1 MKWKIVAFVI
11 VTMLTVSAYFVGIQ
25 TTKQQVQKEKNQ
37 VSELKQTLQEEKNK
51 NEALNQRVKRQSKT
65 VIADEEKQIRE
76 IAQTFTTELFTLKK
90 GSSFKQKNKTLKP
103 VVTEKYYDVLFSD
116 NREKFSI
123 FDDVTV
129 SDVHVYFE
137 QYNPKYDNYKVFVQF
152 NERIDTEGQ
161 KEVENRKTS
170 VQLDMVRTNDK
181 WLINDVQRFNL
192 QKNGRG

>member
-1 MKWKIVAFVI
+1 
-11 VTMLTVSAYFVGIQ
+11 
-25 TTKQQVQKEKNQ
+25 QQEKD
-37 VSELKQTLQEEKNK
+37 T

-65 VIADEEKQIRE
+65 VIAEEEKQIRE
-76 IAQTFTTELFTLKK
+76 TAQVFTTELFTLKK
-90 GSSFKQKNKTLKP
+90 GSSFKQKAKPLKP
-103 VVTEKYYDVLFSD
+103 LVTEKYYDVLFSD

-129 SDVHVYFE
+129 SDIHVYFD
-137 QYNPKYDNYKVFVQF
+137 QYDSKHDNYKVFVQF

>member
-1 MKWKIVAFVI
+1 MKMKLILFLVI
-11 VTMLTVSAYFVGIQ
+11 TLLTVGAYFLGTQ
-25 TTKQQVQKEKNQ
+25 TTKQQVQKEKDE
-37 VSELKQTLQEEKNK
+37 VKDLKRTVKHEKET
-51 NEALNQRVKRQSKT
+51 NEQLSTRVKRQSKT
-65 VIADEEKQIRE
+65 VISEEEKQIRE
-76 IAQTFTTELFTLKK
+76 TARTFTTELFTLKK
-90 GSSFKQKNKTLKP
+90 GSSFKQKSESLKP
-103 VVTEKYYDVLFSD
+103 LITKKYYDVLFSD

-129 SDVHVYFE
+129 SDMHVYFE
-137 QYNPKYDNYKVFVQF
+137 QYDPKNDNYKVFVQF

-170 VQLDMVRTNDK
+170 VQLDLVRTNDK